1 MAIARECY
9 TPEDKLT
16 IKHGEKTMK
25 CIKVIKQAKSYE
37 LGEIRR
43 MDDLEAEVKVKT
55 GYWAFC
61 PKSEWKLATRKV
73 KVNQIVNEQPTEE
86 LSIEEKK
93 LKRKKNDKQK

>member
-1 MAIARECY
+1 
-9 TPEDKLT
+9 
-16 IKHGEKTMK
+16 MK

-43 MDDLEAEVKVKT
+43 IDDLEAEVKVKT

-73 KVNQIVNEQPTEE
+73 KVNEVVNESTEE